1 MQGSAFATT
10 VQPEPIND
18 TDDTGTHDPCN
29 KIRDN
34 DDAFME
40 RTDATVAD
48 GGNGHV
54 PKDPIDV
61 RAGAD
66 TGPAVD
72 DYDATGA
79 SYAALFAV
87 GGLFS
92 EFVADQGGD
101 FWDNTDMMMMGTT
114 TTTTT
119 AVAMDQVP
127 VPVQGLPYASVVDA
141 IDALLATCPRL
152 AECKPATLALPR
164 APMIYVIKRHM
175 RDYGGADF
183 GPMAGGPCATLDEAC
198 KRIDGLGPS
207 YMLDRGVLAWVA
219 GRIMDRVRPGSSH
232 GIPVTPL
239 SHIGSHI
246 RRHFGHDRWVLED
259 PEVLDLCIEQPE
271 HAPLR
276 TLIAWIVDSARTV
289 AVLRAR
295 AATDGTLARQPRG
308 KDYTNGPLKCLA
320 KERDAHVRREAT
332 DSASW
337 ATFLREQADA
347 DKARQ
352 ASTDKTRQTKKRRRL
367 ARTHPVPAAAST
379 PREQETAS
387 VAPATSTATTTTGP
401 GEPGRALLTSSLPVV
416 STAHPMAVFAP
427 PLLPPAPPVQAPAPT
442 TLDVTTLDRQ
452 ILAQIQSFALMSL
465 AAAGPAGITSGA
477 PITFMAPSVS
487 CPGTMALT
495 CWVTVPSDTDAA
507 PPAAS
512 KSRVRGERPR
522 KRPKRS
528 RKTSSRRGQAAVGAA
543 ADGATGADAG
553 IAPVPTVVPA
563 TNSDKHDTA
572 APTADQPPL
581 STAEPATQPTA
592 TVAPTSPKVPT
603 SLSHNVPAQA
613 PTDAA
618 GAAESCRPCQDDP
631 MEMTGAADNVLSLI
645 AAPDGD
651 DETIEQGL
659 APPCAAVL
667 AGAMQQPYTVPGVA
681 AMPLA
686 DHHTYDLDQLLCGDG
701 EDDWDALLACGQLPP
716 A

>member
-1 MQGSAFATT
+1 MQGSTPATT

-29 KIRDN
+29 KIHDN

-40 RTDATVAD
+40 RTDATAAD

-61 RAGAD
+61 HAGAD
-66 TGPAVD
+66 AGPAVD

-92 EFVADQGGD
+92 EFVADHDED
-101 FWDNTDMMMMGTT
+101 FWDNTDMMMMMMMMGTT
-114 TTTTT
+114 VTTTATS
-119 AVAMDQVP
+119 AVAMDQAP

-175 RDYGGADF
+175 RDHGGADF
-183 GPMAGGPCATLDEAC
+183 GPAAGGPCATLDEAC

-219 GRIMDRVRPGSSH
+219 GRIMDLVRPGSSH

-259 PEVLDLCIEQPE
+259 PEVLDMCIEQPE

-276 TLIAWIVDSARTV
+276 ALIAWIVDSARTV

-337 ATFLREQADA
+337 ATFLREQAEA

-352 ASTDKTRQTKKRRRL
+352 ASADKTRQTKKRRRL
-367 ARTHPVPAAAST
+367 ARTHPA
-379 PREQETAS
+379 
-387 VAPATSTATTTTGP
+387 
-401 GEPGRALLTSSLPVV
+401 
-416 STAHPMAVFAP
+416 
-427 PLLPPAPPVQAPAPT
+427 PPAPRRPE
-442 TLDVTTLDRQ
+442 
-452 ILAQIQSFALMSL
+452 
-465 AAAGPAGITSGA
+465 
-477 PITFMAPSVS
+477 
-487 CPGTMALT
+487 
-495 CWVTVPSDTDAA
+495 
-507 PPAAS
+507 S
-512 KSRVRGERPR
+512 KRRCRRPLLH
-522 KRPKRS
+522 
-528 RKTSSRRGQAAVGAA
+528 RRR
-543 ADGATGADAG
+543 
-553 IAPVPTVVPA
+553 
-563 TNSDKHDTA
+563 
-572 APTADQPPL
+572 QPPRGRV
-581 STAEPATQPTA
+581 SRG
-592 TVAPTSPKVPT
+592 VP
-603 SLSHNVPAQA
+603 
-613 PTDAA
+613 
-618 GAAESCRPCQDDP
+618 
-631 MEMTGAADNVLSLI
+631 
-645 AAPDGD
+645 
-651 DETIEQGL
+651 
-659 APPCAAVL
+659 
-667 AGAMQQPYTVPGVA
+667 Y
-681 AMPLA
+681 
-686 DHHTYDLDQLLCGDG
+686 
-701 EDDWDALLACGQLPP
+701 
-716 A
+716 